1 VSTPTLSGVTGTVTD
16 AWSTG
21 SSTVHDLASSAA
33 DLATTAAEVA
43 ATVAVA
49 AVEQLEE
56 LPERVVGLASAAKG
70 RIGPTPRRSY
80 KPWVLVA
87 AGITAFV
94 VVAWLLRRRSSTGP
108 SVDYGATATDTY
120 RTPGEP
126 PASVA
131 GN

>member
-1 VSTPTLSGVTGTVTD
+1 MSTPTLSGVTGTVTD

-21 SSTVHDLASSAA
+21 SSTAHDLASSAA
-33 DLATTAAEVA
+33 DLVTTAAEVA

-49 AVEQLEE
+49 AVEQLED
-56 LPERVVGLASAAKG
+56 LPERVAGLATAAKD
-70 RIGPTPRRSY
+70 RISPTPRRSY

-94 VVAWLLRRRSSTGP
+94 VVAWWLRRRSATGP
-108 SVDYGATATDTY
+108 TVDYGATTTDAYRSAT
-120 RTPGEP
+120 EP

-131 GN
+131 GD

>member
-1 VSTPTLSGVTGTVTD
+1 MTTPTLSGVTGTVTD
-16 AWSTG
+16 AWSSG
-21 SSTVHDLASSAA
+21 SSTVHDLASTAA
-33 DLATTAAEVA
+33 DLAATAAEVA
-43 ATVAVA
+43 VTVAGA
-49 AVEQLEE
+49 AVEQ
-56 LPERVVGLASAAKG
+56 LPERVVGLASAAKD

-94 VVAWLLRRRSSTGP
+94 VVAWWLRRRSATGP
-108 SVDYGATATDTY
+108 SVDYGTTATDTS
-120 RTPGEP
+120 RSPGEP

>member
-1 VSTPTLSGVTGTVTD
+1 VSTPTLSGATGTVTD
-16 AWSTG
+16 AWTSG
-21 SSTVHDLASSAA
+21 SSTVHDLASTAA

-43 ATVAVA
+43 VTVAGA
-49 AVEQLEE
+49 AAEHLEA

-94 VVAWLLRRRSSTGP
+94 VVAWWLRRRSATGP
-108 SVDYGATATDTY
+108 SVEYGTPATDTY
-120 RTPGEP
+120 RSPGEP

>member
-1 VSTPTLSGVTGTVTD
+1 MSTPTLSGVTGTVTD
-16 AWSTG
+16 AWSSG
-21 SSTVHDLASSAA
+21 SSTVHDLASTAA

-43 ATVAVA
+43 EAVAGA
-49 AVEQLEE
+49 AVEQLED
-56 LPERVVGLASAAKG
+56 LPERVAGLAAAAKD

-94 VVAWLLRRRSSTGP
+94 VVAWWLRRRSSSGP
-108 SVDYGATATDTY
+108 SVEYGTAAADAY
-120 RTPGEP
+120 RSPSEP
-126 PASVA
+126 SASVA

>member
-1 VSTPTLSGVTGTVTD
+1 MSTPTLSDVTGTVSGTVSD

-21 SSTVHDLASSAA
+21 TSAA
-33 DLATTAAEVA
+33 RDLATTAAEVA

-49 AVEQLEE
+49 AVDQLED
-56 LPERVVGLASAAKG
+56 LPERVVGLASAARD

-94 VVAWLLRRRSSTGP
+94 VVAWWLRRRSASGP
-108 SVDYGATATDTY
+108 SIGDAAGRDETF
-120 RTPGEP
+120 RTPGEA

-131 GN
+131 GS